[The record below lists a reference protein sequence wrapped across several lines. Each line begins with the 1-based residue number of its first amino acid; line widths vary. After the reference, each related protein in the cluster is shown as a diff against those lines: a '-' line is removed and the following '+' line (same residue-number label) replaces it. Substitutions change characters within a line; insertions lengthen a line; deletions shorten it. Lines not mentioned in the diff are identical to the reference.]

1 MKIFPLVWI
10 RRNASCR
17 FGIAAGAAAL
27 LVSLG
32 VLSAHSVRGLASP
45 AAVGAFV
52 ASPTATPDEQPIPIR
67 WGAADT
73 GLQVFCFLAANT
85 SMANPDRPG
94 WPRITGIG
102 FELPGNPQG
111 FSLLAPLDGDWRL
124 VEGTTAALPDH
135 GTVSLDFAIVANV
148 NPTGRTPGRPDDPRG
163 IPPGQKPERLGAL
176 RFCVSGPFPA
186 TLPIVGATT
195 IERLINGVVVE
206 FDGIEGNRRSTDAGV
221 WHPTPSVPRAIP
233 LYP

>member
-1 MKIFPLVWI
+1 MKIFPLVWMK
-10 RRNASCR
+10 RNARDR
-17 FGIAAGAAAL
+17 FGIAACAAAL
-27 LVSLG
+27 VVSLG

-45 AAVGAFV
+45 DAVGAFV
-52 ASPTATPDEQPIPIR
+52 ASPTATADPLVPIR
-67 WGAADT
+67 WGAEDT
-73 GLQVFCFLAANT
+73 GLRVFCFLAANT

-102 FELPGNPQG
+102 FELPGNPEG
-111 FSLLAPLDGDWRL
+111 FSLLAPLDGGWRL
-124 VEGTTAALPDH
+124 VEGTTASLPDH

-163 IPPGQKPERLGAL
+163 IPPGQKPERAAGL
-176 RFCVSGPFPA
+176 RFCVSGPFPD
-186 TLPIVGATT
+186 TLPLLGDTT
-195 IERLINGVVVE
+195 IEKLINGVVVE
-206 FDGIEGNRRSTDAGV
+206 FDGTAGHQRSTDAGV